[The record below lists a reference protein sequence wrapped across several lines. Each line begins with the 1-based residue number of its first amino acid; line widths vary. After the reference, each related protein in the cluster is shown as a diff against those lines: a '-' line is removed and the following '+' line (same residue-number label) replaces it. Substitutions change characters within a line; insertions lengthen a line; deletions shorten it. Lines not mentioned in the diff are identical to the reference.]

1 MVKNCDRGLDIITK
15 QTTTDKGFLLLLFQN
30 QISTLITRKP
40 AFAHFGEHEK
50 SHLTSELPCEQK
62 KLDVFEDHFLK

>member
-15 QTTTDKGFLLLLFQN
+15 QTITNKGFLLLLFQN
-30 QISTLITRKP
+30 ISTLITRKP

-50 SHLTSELPCEQK
+50 SI
-62 KLDVFEDHFLK
+62 